1 MAIVGKLLAALEAEV
16 GANAGEVTKNL
27 GDGIFCHF
35 ADADS
40 AFRAACAM
48 QEAALE
54 PEIRIGFAFGPV
66 VMNAADVLG
75 DTVNV
80 CGRLVAIAN
89 PRQVLT
95 TEQTVEVLSPG
106 LRTRCRKLYPVKMKG
121 RVGEVMVCEVMV
133 HSEADLTVTTVLSPE
148 AAASS
153 KRWALK
159 LTYAGTT
166 FTVEPGGSVRLGR
179 DKANDVVIESSLAS
193 RQHARIYE
201 RDGHFM
207 VVDQS
212 SNGTFVRNDG
222 HINEI
227 ALRREEAALGER
239 GWIGL
244 GRPAQTHGEH
254 VLRYRLERR
263 GE

>member
-1 MAIVGKLLAALEAEV
+1 V
-16 GANAGEVTKNL
+16 VTKKL

-35 ADADS
+35 ADADG
-40 AFRAACAM
+40 AFRTACAM
-48 QEAALE
+48 QEEALE
-54 PEIRIGFAFGPV
+54 PEVRIGFAFGPV
-66 VMNAADVLG
+66 VIKGADVLG

-89 PRQVLT
+89 PRQALT
-95 TEQTVEVLSPG
+95 TEQTVEALSPG
-106 LRTRCRKLYPVKMKG
+106 LRPRCRKLYPVKMKG
-121 RVGEVMVCEVMV
+121 RVGEVTVCEVMV
-133 HSEADLTVTTVLSPE
+133 HSAADLTVTTKLDPQD
-148 AAASS
+148 ATPR
-153 KRWALK
+153 RWALK
-159 LTYAGTT
+159 LTYAGAT

-179 DKANDVVIESSLAS
+179 DKTNDVVIESSLAS

-207 VVDQS
+207 LVDQS
-212 SNGTFVRNDG
+212 SNGTFMRNDG

-263 GE
+263 GG